1 MRSLIS
7 PLVLIEKTGEKPAE
21 KVEKNLEKLIE
32 N

>member
-7 PLVLIEKTGEKPAE
+7 PLVLIEKTGEKPSE
-21 KVEKNLEKLIE
+21 KVEKNIEKLIE